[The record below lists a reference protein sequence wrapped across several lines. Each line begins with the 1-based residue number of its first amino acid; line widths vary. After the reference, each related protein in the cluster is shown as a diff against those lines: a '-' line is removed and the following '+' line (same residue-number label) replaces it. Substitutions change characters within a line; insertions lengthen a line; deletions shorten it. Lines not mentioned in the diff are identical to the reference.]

1 MNGEVRKLD
10 GRERR
15 DRDDDRYGENV
26 PDRQRYDR
34 ANDGDRAAFLKS
46 DRDREEP
53 AHPRIEAVIAA

>member
-34 ANDGDRAAFLKS
+34 ANDGDRAALKS
-46 DRDREEP
+46 
-53 AHPRIEAVIAA
+53 IATAKSQPIPGLRP